1 MSLFN
6 NELDNIKSCASY
18 IAAVKRYSYPMNLK
32 LMLNQGLHILR
43 GKADLDK
50 QYQAS
55 LDSLEKLYL
64 LAIENY

>member
-1 MSLFN
+1 
-6 NELDNIKSCASY
+6 
-18 IAAVKRYSYPMNLK
+18 
-32 LMLNQGLHILR
+32 MLNQGLHILR